1 MKTFKSLMLLILVGL
16 WTDPLYAGDDFQE
29 GWRAY
34 RSGDFQTAYNLWLP
48 LAQSGSGLAQNNLGM
63 MYLTGRGV
71 AKDYGQAVHWF
82 SLAVINGN
90 VEAQTSLGA
99 MYIQGLG
106 VEQDYSAAF
115 ELFYAAAREGYA
127 PAQFN
132 MGRMYSEGIGVS
144 RDYNK
149 AMKWFGL
156 AADQG
161 HEGARHNQQEL
172 AAKGLGLHRSP
183 YVKDS
188 RWVKFG

>member
-1 MKTFKSLMLLILVGL
+1 MKSLKSLIFIVLTGL
-16 WTDPLYAGDDFQE
+16 WSVSSYATDDFYD

-34 RSGDFQTAYNLWLP
+34 RSGEFQTAYKIWLP
-48 LAQSGSGLAQNNLGM
+48 LARSGSDLAQNNLGM
-63 MYLTGRGV
+63 MYLNGRGV
-71 AKDYGQAVHWF
+71 AQDYNQAAHWF
-82 SLAVINGN
+82 SLAVANGN

-161 HEGARHNQQEL
+161 HEGARYNQQEL
-172 AAKGLGLHRSP
+172 AEQGLGLQRSP